1 MLSGM
6 MSLLH
11 ETPVNFEE
19 ENLEMMFR
27 KVALN
32 SENFETLMNEMN
44 QAYEDL
50 V

>member
-1 MLSGM
+1 MA
-6 MSLLH
+6 LLH
-11 ETPVNFEE
+11 ESLVNFEE

-27 KVALN
+27 KVSLN
-32 SENFETLMNEMN
+32 ADNFENLMNEMN

>member
-11 ETPVNFEE
+11 ETPVNLEE